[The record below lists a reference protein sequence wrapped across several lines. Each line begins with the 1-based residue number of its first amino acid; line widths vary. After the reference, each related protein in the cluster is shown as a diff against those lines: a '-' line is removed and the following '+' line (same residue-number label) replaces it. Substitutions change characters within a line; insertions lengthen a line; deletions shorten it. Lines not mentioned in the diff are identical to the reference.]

1 MKRPNDKWV
10 SAYSYSNESSEIPAP
25 VQKWWKSQHSECE
38 GCGCEY
44 AVDFM
49 RIEKHGEW
57 WIVATVVGE
66 HRDYQIVV
74 SAFRAD
80 ETKLR
85 RSTVTTEQHLLP
97 WLVTVMRHPEINGT
111 AWKLIRRAKA
121 AIDQVWSDHKKP
133 FPGDFVGWGCICD
146 H

>member
-1 MKRPNDKWV
+1 MKRPNEKWI
-10 SAYSYSNESSEIPAP
+10 SAYSYADQSEIPVP
-25 VQKWWKSQHSECE
+25 VQKWREARYECDSCECE
-38 GCGCEY
+38 D

-66 HRDYQIVV
+66 HRDYQISV

-80 ETKLR
+80 ETKLG
-85 RSTVTTEQHLLP
+85 RSTVKTEQYLLP

-111 AWKLIRRAKA
+111 AWKLIMRAKA
-121 AIDQVWSDHKKP
+121 AIEQIWSDHKHP
-133 FPGDFVGWGCICD
+133 FDDDEGPDFSGWAR
-146 H
+146 